1 MHGRVHTHR
10 STEVLSHRHTSG
22 HLPPTHTCAHTYTQV
37 HTNRCIY
44 TYTGTQIHT
53 QLCLTVGTHTHTQ
66 GHTQANIQ
74 VYTRVSI
81 DIHRY
86 IHSYT
91 TCSGIQHTGVYIQA
105 HAEVHNI

>member
-1 MHGRVHTHR
+1 MHGRVHTLR

-22 HLPPTHTCAHTYTQV
+22 HLPTTHTCAHTYSQV
-37 HTNRCIY
+37 HTKQVYIY
-44 TYTGTQIHT
+44 IHGYTDTYTVVPHSG
-53 QLCLTVGTHTHTQ
+53 HTHTQ

-91 TCSGIQHTGVYIQA
+91 TRSGIQHTGVYIQA
-105 HAEVHNI
+105 HAELHNI